1 MSKPGEIAAVIT
13 MARELDRDW
22 LTNPAGRDD
31 PARYTPWMPFPLFDY
46 IALLAEAMPVL
57 EGSRLL
63 ELGCGIGSRMLV
75 AQELFGLDVSGF
87 DRVDEYVAQAV
98 KLNLN
103 VWADD
108 ALTFTG
114 YGHYDVLWFNRPFL
128 DPVPQ
133 RELEAK
139 VWEAMAPGAVVIA
152 ANLEAPPPRA
162 WMTVLDDWEVRRGI
176 WWKPPPAPVA

>member
-1 MSKPGEIAAVIT
+1 
-13 MARELDRDW
+13 
-22 LTNPAGRDD
+22 
-31 PARYTPWMPFPLFDY
+31 MPFPLFDY

-63 ELGCGIGSRMLV
+63 EVGCGIGSRMLV
-75 AQELFGLDVSGF
+75 AQEIFGLDVSGF

-103 VWADD
+103 VWVDD
-108 ALTFTG
+108 ALAFAG
-114 YGHYDVLWFNRPFL
+114 YGNYDVLWFNRPFR

-139 VWEAMAPGAVVIA
+139 VWDAMAPGAVVIC

-176 WWKPPPAPVA
+176 WWKPSDAPVS